1 MKKLILSLFVLLSVS
16 ILSIQ
21 AQNDSIARA
30 IELSP
35 EIIEQLSSDQ
45 LLELAK
51 EKQRLKQE
59 HETAMAEKFGVNA
72 QDLVKDMMPSEF
84 TIVLYSII
92 FFAFLISLIIVP
104 FYFNQLKSKMRYNL
118 LSKLVDKN
126 KEIPSELLIQ
136 NKKIRS
142 DLHKSIILIS
152 VGIGIGIFLYLLN
165 LEKSYWTIGLIPTII
180 GIGYLI
186 SFVLE
191 KKNEINS

>member
-1 MKKLILSLFVLLSVS
+1 MKKLMLSLFILLSVS

-21 AQNDSIARA
+21 AQNDSVVKS

-35 EIIEQLSSDQ
+35 EIIEKLSSDQ
-45 LLELAK
+45 LLELVK
-51 EKQRLKQE
+51 EKERLKQE
-59 HETAMAEKFGVNA
+59 HETAIAEKFAFNP
-72 QDLVKDMMPSEF
+72 QELINDMLPSEF
-84 TIVLYSII
+84 TIVLSTII

-104 FYFNQLKSKMRYNL
+104 FYFNQRKSRMRFDL
-118 LSKLVDKN
+118 LSKLVDKD

-136 NKKIRS
+136 NKIIRS

-152 VGIGIGIFLYLLN
+152 IGIGIGLFLYLLN

-180 GIGYLI
+180 GTGYLI

-191 KKNEINS
+191 KKN